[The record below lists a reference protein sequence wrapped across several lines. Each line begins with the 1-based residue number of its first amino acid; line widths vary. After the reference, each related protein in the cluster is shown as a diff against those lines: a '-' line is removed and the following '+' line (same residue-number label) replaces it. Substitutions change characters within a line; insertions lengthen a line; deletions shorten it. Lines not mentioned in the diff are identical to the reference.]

1 MCHVTEYST
10 ASTGTYS
17 SDVTEFSKLNTLQ
30 KILKKDNKL
39 NRCISSSKL
48 TVFIELKCSLL
59 ATDNVCEQ
67 ISEHIFIPNGG
78 WGIAGI
84 TFNKILKAGCIISGC
99 VGKFWSKCRLTVSP
113 FHNPANNSNSL
124 FIPFISAADQGHFSV
139 PMWSATIASITLF
152 VTSWL
157 VSALELLK
165 VFTHTKK
172 EIHR

>member
-1 MCHVTEYST
+1 M
-10 ASTGTYS
+10 
-17 SDVTEFSKLNTLQ
+17 
-30 KILKKDNKL
+30 
-39 NRCISSSKL
+39 
-48 TVFIELKCSLL
+48 
-59 ATDNVCEQ
+59 
-67 ISEHIFIPNGG
+67 PNGG

-157 VSALELLK
+157 VSVLELLK
-165 VFTHTKK
+165 QQPLPFIQLKALKIFILHKDFVHKTVRRESNKISGNYLRYLAKTTTTTNQKNVQLFTYLHSYLVSRLLLNQWQMAKK
-172 EIHR
+172 